1 MDGKRHEN
9 RVNTTNRSGVL
20 ILKGEM
26 EMIKSKDGNTGFN
39 LGNGELK
46 MRNVILNKKVHMP
59 TEHTVNWDTNEFE
72 VEEINLKEGF
82 IRLSK
87 IK

>member
-1 MDGKRHEN
+1 
-9 RVNTTNRSGVL
+9 
-20 ILKGEM
+20 
-26 EMIKSKDGNTGFN
+26 MIKSKDGNTGLN

-46 MRNVILNKKVHMP
+46 MSNVILNKKVHIP
-59 TEHTVNWDTNEFE
+59 TERTVNWDTNEFE

>member
-1 MDGKRHEN
+1 MDRKRHKN

-46 MRNVILNKKVHMP
+46 MRILNKKVHMP
-59 TEHTVNWDTNEFE
+59 TERTVNWDTNEFE